1 MHHSRQTLPKQAL
14 ARQNLRR
21 RPFAHPFPTM
31 DDDLLARAH
40 ALADESFLAGSG
52 PGGQNANKVATE
64 VQLRVNIYK
73 LRLPP
78 PVFERLKDIAGSKLT
93 ASGDLL
99 ITAREYRTQEA
110 NRTAARGKLEEL
122 LKKAH
127 ERPKKR
133 AKSRINRVGKMQRL
147 KAKKARGE
155 VKAKRGKVS
164 RSDW

>member
-1 MHHSRQTLPKQAL
+1 
-14 ARQNLRR
+14 
-21 RPFAHPFPTM
+21 M
-31 DDDLLARAH
+31 DRAH
-40 ALADESFLAGSG
+40 AIAEESFLAGSG

-64 VQLRVNIYK
+64 VQLRVNAYA

-78 PVFERLKDIAGSKLT
+78 PVFARLREIAGSKLT

-99 ITAREYRTQEA
+99 VTARQHRTQEA
-110 NRTAARGKLEEL
+110 NRAAVREKLEDL
-122 LKKAH
+122 LEAAH
-127 ERPKKR
+127 RKPKRR
-133 AKSRINRVGKMQRL
+133 ARTRVNRVGKTKRL

>member
-1 MHHSRQTLPKQAL
+1 MDETLI
-14 ARQNLRR
+14 
-21 RPFAHPFPTM
+21 
-31 DDDLLARAH
+31 ARAH
-40 ALADESFLAGSG
+40 ALAEEAFVAGSG

-64 VQLRVNIYK
+64 VQLRVNAYK

-78 PVFERLKDIAGSKLT
+78 PVFARLRQIAGQKLT

-99 ITAREYRTQEA
+99 IVARSHRTQEA
-110 NRTAARGKLEEL
+110 NRAEAREKLEDL
-122 LKKAH
+122 LEQAH
-127 ERPKKR
+127 RKP
-133 AKSRINRVGKMQRL
+133 KSRARTRLNRVGKTKRL

>member
-1 MHHSRQTLPKQAL
+1 MDPAL
-14 ARQNLRR
+14 L
-21 RPFAHPFPTM
+21 
-31 DDDLLARAH
+31 DRAH
-40 ALADESFLAGSG
+40 ALAEESFLAGSG

-64 VQLRVNIYK
+64 VQLRVNVYA

-78 PVFERLKDIAGSKLT
+78 PVFARLRTIAGSKLT

-99 ITAREYRTQEA
+99 ITARAHRTQDA
-110 NRTAARGKLEEL
+110 NRQAARDKLEEM
-122 LKKAH
+122 LKDAH
-127 ERPKKR
+127 RAPKKR
-133 AKSRINRVGKMQRL
+133 AKTRVNRVGKTQRL